1 MDIKE
6 RWNQALQYHGFMK
19 LGNEYHKYKGRIAI
33 NNLFTV
39 EGILK
44 ITLTDDDIIIENANK
59 QITMSYNF
67 VKKVVF

>member
-1 MDIKE
+1 M
-6 RWNQALQYHGFMK
+6 R

-44 ITLTDDDIIIENANK
+44 ITLTDDDIIVENANK